1 MPYMDGEKK
10 QQDSSAPEGKK
21 PYESPEI
28 KVVPI
33 QIEERLLGCGKMQS
47 NCSGKRGK
55 HDSGYRARVSMS

>member
-1 MPYMDGEKK
+1 MDDAKK
-10 QQDSSAPEGKK
+10 QQGCNVPEEKK
-21 PYESPEI
+21 PYETPEI

-55 HDSGYRARVSMS
+55 HDSGSMARVSMS